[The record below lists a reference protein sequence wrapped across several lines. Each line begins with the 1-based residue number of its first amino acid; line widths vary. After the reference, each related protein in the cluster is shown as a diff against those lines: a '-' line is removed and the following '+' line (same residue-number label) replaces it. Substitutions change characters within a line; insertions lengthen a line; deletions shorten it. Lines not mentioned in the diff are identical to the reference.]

1 MSIFDWL
8 FGPKARQISV
18 QEAYVLLQNANPPL
32 IVDVRQLV
40 ETKDGIVA
48 GAIVIPLTE
57 FGERYAE
64 LPPEQQI
71 LTICRSSHRS
81 PLAAR
86 RLLKAGYQVLDV
98 QGGMIAWQEAGLPV
112 QTANTDQ

>member
-8 FGPKARQISV
+8 FGAKARQISV

-32 IVDVRQLV
+32 LVDVRQPA
-40 ETKDGIVA
+40 ETQA
-48 GAIVIPLTE
+48 GVIEGAVLIPLTE
-57 FGERYAE
+57 FGERYTE
-64 LPPEQQI
+64 LPQERQI

-86 RLLKAGYQVLDV
+86 RLLKAGYNVLDV
-98 QGGMIAWQEAGLPV
+98 QGGTNAWEQAGLPM
-112 QTANTDQ
+112 QKGDQ